1 MNVINLIYNSIE
13 EIGAGLSENAS
24 RLNIDQ
30 LVDLGLIRMIED
42 KSDKSVLK
50 NFYQDIDEKISGYFK
65 IASEKTCEM
74 QSQIFLLPLVK
85 NSFYLDKMNG
95 ILAHTDG
102 DSNIYIYLDIE
113 NKVNSNYIK
122 SICIHEYQHILRN
135 FIGKQKKS
143 KTLLDVFI
151 DEGCSEAFVESIL
164 GGGFV
169 GNWATNLTPYEL
181 KTYLALYEDKL
192 YITDVYE
199 IQKIMYGNQLDIPL
213 WLGYSLGYAIVKS
226 YMENQTYKD
235 FTDLIKLDPYEVYYK
250 SSFYDGCL

>member
-13 EIGAGLSENAS
+13 EIGVGLSENAS

-30 LVDLGLIRMIED
+30 LVDLGLIRIVEE
-42 KSDKSVLK
+42 KSILNK
-50 NFYQDIDEKISGYFK
+50 FYQDINEKISEYFK
-65 IASEKTCEM
+65 IASEKTCDI

-113 NKVNSNYIK
+113 NKVNSKYIK

-135 FIGKQKKS
+135 FIGKPKNS
-143 KTLLDVFI
+143 KTLLDVLI

-164 GGGFV
+164 GGRFV
-169 GNWATNLTPYEL
+169 GNWATNLTPDEL

-192 YITDVYE
+192 DITDVYE

-226 YMENQTYKD
+226 YMENQSYKDLD

-250 SSFYDGCL
+250 SLFYEGCL